1 VTSSADE
8 LVKKAVEMRESGR
21 IDEAIIAAR
30 RATVVDP
37 EDANT
42 WWQLGQA
49 VAEKDGAAA
58 AITHFKKTVELAD
71 GFAYGWHRL
80 GAAYKKTGMLDEAIA
95 SWETAVE
102 NDEDRIDT
110 LNALAGAYRQREF
123 GGDEE
128 KLFGILKLLDAKGK
142 IDDSDLNTLGIG
154 YHKKKEYHKAIGCY
168 RRFAALDKSAVGYFN
183 LGLALSSPEISQDA
197 DAVDSWRRALEQ
209 DPNYD
214 KAQKQLAGILPRL
227 LELRDRIFEKGEDL
241 IGVDQQYLNY
251 VNPFELLNLTDVDDV
266 FDLDIKTIQKAKKL
280 LLQEIEIEE
289 GVVEWVPGLRIDKS
303 RVIKVIDGLTDENDR
318 YWHHVIFSNKLLLD
332 FMSRGSIDHFLV
344 DEEVSPIDVVKK
356 IDEWPGEFEAL
367 VGESFAAQF
376 DLLLTK
382 AIEKRDV
389 DLIESLLDGR
399 RWVSPE
405 QEDRCFEGAVRKI
418 SEMLKPLRD
427 ASEQSEK
434 IKPSVD
440 GVRATLAKGN
450 LGKIIGMLPTSFQA
464 IQQEAASLI
473 RSISIDANNHHDD
486 AALAKQIMVL
496 GKSLAGRSK
505 SFLQTIEEDTKIL
518 DERIEAAKNAKEA
531 ERIDRLLEPL
541 RQASQKS
548 ERLKP
553 RLEGVKEI
561 LAYGNLASTLM
572 ALPTPLRHF
581 QEEAASLIRG
591 ISIDAYNHHGDA
603 DLAKDILAVGKNLL
617 SRTSEFNA
625 RLDEDMKTLDDR
637 IRKES
642 KDEASLTFQ
651 GATYSITRKAVTF
664 GSQRLAVEDVR
675 TLRWGISISRNGTVA
690 THTFTFAVGGR
701 GSNVLNLSWTSY
713 KDVDAQLALFNK
725 FIDAS
730 FAYLLPRVIEM
741 IQKDLD
747 SNQTIRIGTAP
758 VSRFGVTFTIDG
770 WFSNKQEVCPWHRLR
785 SKIDNGEVVITDIS
799 NSKCKISLPLSTVDN
814 AIALHLMINNKS

>member
-1 VTSSADE
+1 MTSSVDE
-8 LVKKAVEMRESGR
+8 LVKKAVEMREAGR

-30 RATVVDP
+30 RATAVDP

-49 VAEKDGAAA
+49 VAEKDGATA
-58 AITHFKKTVELAD
+58 AITHFKKTVELAN

-95 SWETAVE
+95 SWETAIE
-102 NDEDRIDT
+102 NDDDRVDT

-128 KLFGILKLLDAKGK
+128 KLFGVLQLLDAKGK

-154 YHKKKEYHKAIGCY
+154 YHKKKDYHKAIGCY
-168 RRFAALDKSAVGYFN
+168 RKFAASDKSAVGYFN

-209 DPNYD
+209 DPSYD
-214 KAQKQLAGILPRL
+214 KAQKRLDGILPRL
-227 LELRDRIFEKGEDL
+227 FELRDRILENGEEL
-241 IGVDQQYLNY
+241 IGSDQRYLNY
-251 VNPFELLNLTDVDDV
+251 INPFELLNLTDVDDV
-266 FDLDIKTIQKAKKL
+266 FNLEIKTIQKAKKS
-280 LLQEIEIEE
+280 LLQEIELED
-289 GVVEWVPGLRIDKS
+289 GLVEWVSGLRIDKS
-303 RVIKVIDGLTDENDR
+303 QAIKVADGLNDENDR
-318 YWHHVIFSNKLLLD
+318 YWHHVIFENKPLLD
-332 FMSRGSIDHFLV
+332 FMSRGCIQHFLV
-344 DEEVSPIDVVKK
+344 DEELSPIAIAKN

-389 DLIESLLDGR
+389 DLIEALLDGR

-418 SEMLKPLRD
+418 GEMLKPLRE

-434 IKPSVD
+434 IKPSMD

-450 LGKIIGMLPTSFQA
+450 MGKIIGMLPTSFQA
-464 IQQEAASLI
+464 IQQDAAGLI
-473 RSISIDANNHHDD
+473 RGISIDANNHHDD
-486 AALAKQIMVL
+486 AALAKQIIAL
-496 GKSLAGRSK
+496 GKSLAGRSS
-505 SFLQTIEEDTKIL
+505 SFILAIEEDTKIL
-518 DERIEAAKNAKEA
+518 DERIKAAENAKEA
-531 ERIDRLLEPL
+531 ERIDRILEPL

-553 RLEGVKEI
+553 RLESVKEI

-572 ALPTPLRHF
+572 ALPIPLRHF

-603 DLAKDILAVGKNLL
+603 DLAKDILALAKSLL
-617 SRTSEFNA
+617 SRTSEFIA

-642 KDEASLTFQ
+642 KDEAALTLQ
-651 GATYSITRKAVTF
+651 GATYSITRKAVNF
-664 GSQRLAVEDVR
+664 GSQRLAIEDVR
-675 TLRWGISISRNGTVA
+675 TLRWGISISRSGTV
-690 THTFTFAVGGR
+690 TTYTFTFTVGGR
-701 GSNVLNLSWTSY
+701 GPNVLTLSWSAY
-713 KDVDAQLALFNK
+713 KDVDAQRALFNK
-725 FIDAS
+725 FVDAS
-730 FAYLLPRVIEM
+730 FAYLLPRVTEM

-758 VSRFGVTFTIDG
+758 VSRHGVTFTIDG
-770 WFSNKQEVCPWHRLR
+770 WFSNKQEICPWRRLR

-799 NSKCKISLPLSTVDN
+799 NSKCKISLPLATVDN
-814 AIALHLMINNKS
+814 AIALHLMINNQS